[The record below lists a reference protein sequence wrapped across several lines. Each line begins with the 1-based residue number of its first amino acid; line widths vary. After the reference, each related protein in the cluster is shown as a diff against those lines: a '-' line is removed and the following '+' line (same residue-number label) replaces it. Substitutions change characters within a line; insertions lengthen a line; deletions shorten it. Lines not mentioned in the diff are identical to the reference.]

1 MLTYPLTAL
10 AVILALVVYL
20 ILGTLVGA
28 ARGKWNVPAPLS
40 SGHPEFDKRYRVH
53 MNTLEQ
59 LALFLP
65 GMLLA
70 APVLGDATTAAIGF
84 VWSLGRILYAR
95 AYFVDPARRSLGFA
109 LTAMPSLILL
119 GAGGFGA
126 VRTLLG

>member
-1 MLTYPLTAL
+1 MLTYPLTTL
-10 AVILALVVYL
+10 AVVLALIVYL
-20 ILGTLVGA
+20 VLGTLVGA

-65 GMLLA
+65 AVLLA
-70 APVLGDATTAAIGF
+70 APVLGDAMTAGIGL

-95 AYFVDPARRSLGFA
+95 AYFVDPAKRSLGFA
-109 LTAMPSLILL
+109 LTAFPALILI
-119 GAGGFGA
+119 GAGAYGA
-126 VRTLLG
+126 VRTLIG